1 MIAMIGASDQS
12 CWLAAA
18 CNILLLQEHTCLAWL
33 ARSAGPARRAFA
45 RKTAIVV
52 QS

>member
-1 MIAMIGASDQS
+1 MIGASDQS

-18 CNILLLQEHTCLAWL
+18 CNILLLLQEHTYLAWL
-33 ARSAGPARRAFA
+33 ARSAGPTRRAFA
-45 RKTAIVV
+45 RKTATVV